1 MQKEQFETRIKELL
15 PNMTE
20 QAMDKWEDYAQYL
33 LEEEEETS
41 DFFYDAVYVEL
52 CLIKQHQGE
61 QTATSLFNY
70 GEHFVFNYFELRGAA
85 ALLTDG
91 WALDKIRDFV
101 IKSDCDPTQEE
112 YEESQNALRDFR
124 KSEGHPEEKWLKDD
138 FSWYGTHY
146 RTDG

>member
-124 KSEGHPEEKWLKDD
+124 KSEDHPEEKWLKDD
-138 FSWYGTHY
+138 FSW
-146 RTDG
+146 

>member
-91 WALDKIRDFV
+91 WTLDKIRDFV

-124 KSEGHPEEKWLKDD
+124 KSEGYPEEKWLKDD
-138 FSWYGTHY
+138 FSW
-146 RTDG
+146 

>member
-1 MQKEQFETRIKELL
+1 MQKEQFETWIKELL

-112 YEESQNALRDFR
+112 YEEAQNALRDFR

-138 FSWYGTHY
+138 FSW
-146 RTDG
+146 

>member
-15 PNMTE
+15 PIMTE

-138 FSWYGTHY
+138 FSW
-146 RTDG
+146 

>member
-15 PNMTE
+15 PYMTE

-138 FSWYGTHY
+138 FSW
-146 RTDG
+146 

>member
-1 MQKEQFETRIKELL
+1 MQKEQFEARIKELL

-33 LEEEEETS
+33 VEEEEETS

-91 WALDKIRDFV
+91 WALDKICDYV

-124 KSEGHPEEKWLKDD
+124 KSEGYPEEKWLKDD
-138 FSWYGTHY
+138 FSW
-146 RTDG
+146 

>member
-20 QAMDKWEDYAQYL
+20 QALDKWEDYAQYL

-138 FSWYGTHY
+138 FSW
-146 RTDG
+146 

>member
-52 CLIKQHQGE
+52 CLISALKAGTR
-61 QTATSLFNY
+61 TASALGYTRQRDIESTL
-70 GEHFVFNYFELRGAA
+70 ELTAQRCQ
-85 ALLTDG
+85 
-91 WALDKIRDFV
+91 V
-101 IKSDCDPTQEE
+101 P
-112 YEESQNALRDFR
+112 ES
-124 KSEGHPEEKWLKDD
+124 S
-138 FSWYGTHY
+138 S
-146 RTDG
+146 

>member
-1 MQKEQFETRIKELL
+1 MQKEQFEARIKELL

-33 LEEEEETS
+33 VEEEEETS
-41 DFFYDAVYVEL
+41 EFFYDAVYVEL

-91 WALDKIRDFV
+91 WALDKIRDYV

-138 FSWYGTHY
+138 FSW
-146 RTDG
+146 

>member
-52 CLIKQHQGE
+52 CLIKHHQGE

-138 FSWYGTHY
+138 FSW
-146 RTDG
+146 

>member
-124 KSEGHPEEKWLKDD
+124 KLEGHPEEKWLKDD
-138 FSWYGTHY
+138 FSW
-146 RTDG
+146 

>member
-20 QAMDKWEDYAQYL
+20 RAMDKWEDYAQYL

-138 FSWYGTHY
+138 FSW
-146 RTDG
+146 

>member
-1 MQKEQFETRIKELL
+1 MQKEQFETWIKELL

-20 QAMDKWEDYAQYL
+20 QATDMWEDYAQYL

-138 FSWYGTHY
+138 FSW
-146 RTDG
+146 

>member
-1 MQKEQFETRIKELL
+1 MQKEQFEARIKELL

-33 LEEEEETS
+33 VEEEEETS

-91 WALDKIRDFV
+91 WALDKIRDYV

-112 YEESQNALRDFR
+112 YEESQNTLRDFR

-138 FSWYGTHY
+138 FSW
-146 RTDG
+146 

>member
-1 MQKEQFETRIKELL
+1 
-15 PNMTE
+15 MTE

-91 WALDKIRDFV
+91 WALDKIRAFV

-138 FSWYGTHY
+138 FSW
-146 RTDG
+146 

>member
-1 MQKEQFETRIKELL
+1 MQKEQFETRSKELL

-138 FSWYGTHY
+138 FSW
-146 RTDG
+146 

>member
-70 GEHFVFNYFELRGAA
+70 GEHFVFNYFEMRGAA

-138 FSWYGTHY
+138 FSW
-146 RTDG
+146 

>member
-1 MQKEQFETRIKELL
+1 MQKEQFEVRIKELL
-15 PNMTE
+15 PNTTE

-91 WALDKIRDFV
+91 WALDKIRDYV

-124 KSEGHPEEKWLKDD
+124 KSEGYPEEKWLKDD
-138 FSWYGTHY
+138 FSW
-146 RTDG
+146 

>member
-33 LEEEEETS
+33 VEEEEETS

-138 FSWYGTHY
+138 FSL
-146 RTDG
+146 

>member
-61 QTATSLFNY
+61 QTVTSLFNY

-138 FSWYGTHY
+138 FSW
-146 RTDG
+146 

>member
-1 MQKEQFETRIKELL
+1 MQKEQFEARIKELL
-15 PNMTE
+15 PNTTE

-33 LEEEEETS
+33 LEEEEATS

-85 ALLTDG
+85 ALLTYG
-91 WALDKIRDFV
+91 WALDKIRDYV

-124 KSEGHPEEKWLKDD
+124 KSEGYPEEKWLKDD
-138 FSWYGTHY
+138 FSW
-146 RTDG
+146 

>member
-1 MQKEQFETRIKELL
+1 MQKEQFEARIKELL

-33 LEEEEETS
+33 VEEEEETS

-70 GEHFVFNYFELRGAA
+70 GAHFVFNYFELRGAA

-91 WALDKIRDFV
+91 WALDKIRDYV

-138 FSWYGTHY
+138 FSW
-146 RTDG
+146 

>member
-1 MQKEQFETRIKELL
+1 MQKEQFEARIKELL

-33 LEEEEETS
+33 VEEEEETS

-91 WALDKIRDFV
+91 WALDKIRDYV

-138 FSWYGTHY
+138 FSW
-146 RTDG
+146 

>member
-1 MQKEQFETRIKELL
+1 MQKEQFEARIKELL

-33 LEEEEETS
+33 VEEEEETS
-41 DFFYDAVYVEL
+41 AFFYDAVYVEL

-91 WALDKIRDFV
+91 WALDKIRDYV

-138 FSWYGTHY
+138 FSW
-146 RTDG
+146 

>member
-1 MQKEQFETRIKELL
+1 MQKEQFEARIKELL

-20 QAMDKWEDYAQYL
+20 QAMDKWEDYSQYL
-33 LEEEEETS
+33 VEEEEETS

-91 WALDKIRDFV
+91 WALDKIRDYV

-138 FSWYGTHY
+138 FSW
-146 RTDG
+146 

>member
-1 MQKEQFETRIKELL
+1 MQKEQFEARIKELL
-15 PNMTE
+15 PNTTE
-20 QAMDKWEDYAQYL
+20 QAMDKWDDYAQYL

-138 FSWYGTHY
+138 FSW
-146 RTDG
+146 

>member
-33 LEEEEETS
+33 VEEEEETS

-91 WALDKIRDFV
+91 WALDKIRDYV

-124 KSEGHPEEKWLKDD
+124 KLEGHPEEKWLKDD
-138 FSWYGTHY
+138 FSW
-146 RTDG
+146 

>member
-1 MQKEQFETRIKELL
+1 MQKEQFEARIKELL

-61 QTATSLFNY
+61 QTATSLVNY

-138 FSWYGTHY
+138 FSW
-146 RTDG
+146 

>member
-61 QTATSLFNY
+61 RTATSLFNY

-138 FSWYGTHY
+138 FSW
-146 RTDG
+146 

>member
-15 PNMTE
+15 PNVTE

-91 WALDKIRDFV
+91 WALDKIRDYV

-138 FSWYGTHY
+138 FSW
-146 RTDG
+146 

>member
-1 MQKEQFETRIKELL
+1 MQKEQFEARIKELL

-33 LEEEEETS
+33 VEEEEETS

-91 WALDKIRDFV
+91 WALDKIRDYV
-101 IKSDCDPTQEE
+101 IKRDCEPTQEE
-112 YEESQNALRDFR
+112 YEESQNVLRDFR

-138 FSWYGTHY
+138 FSW
-146 RTDG
+146 

>member
-1 MQKEQFETRIKELL
+1 MQKEQFEARIKELL

-33 LEEEEETS
+33 VEEEEETS

-61 QTATSLFNY
+61 QTATILFNY
-70 GEHFVFNYFELRGAA
+70 GEHFAFNYFELRGAA

-91 WALDKIRDFV
+91 WALDKIRDYV

-124 KSEGHPEEKWLKDD
+124 KSEGYPEEKWLKDD
-138 FSWYGTHY
+138 FSW
-146 RTDG
+146 

>member
-1 MQKEQFETRIKELL
+1 MQKEQFETWIKELL

-41 DFFYDAVYVEL
+41 DFFYAAVYVEL

-138 FSWYGTHY
+138 FSW
-146 RTDG
+146 

>member
-1 MQKEQFETRIKELL
+1 MQKEQFEARIKELL

-33 LEEEEETS
+33 VEEEEETS

-91 WALDKIRDFV
+91 WALDKIRDYV

-112 YEESQNALRDFR
+112 YEESQNALRNFR
-124 KSEGHPEEKWLKDD
+124 KLEGHPEEKWLKDD
-138 FSWYGTHY
+138 FSW
-146 RTDG
+146 

>member
-1 MQKEQFETRIKELL
+1 MQKEQFETWIKELL

-33 LEEEEETS
+33 VEEEEETS

-138 FSWYGTHY
+138 FSW
-146 RTDG
+146 

>member
-20 QAMDKWEDYAQYL
+20 QAMDKWEDYAQYQ

-138 FSWYGTHY
+138 FSW
-146 RTDG
+146 

>member
-1 MQKEQFETRIKELL
+1 MQKEQFEARIKELL

-124 KSEGHPEEKWLKDD
+124 KSEGYPEEKWLKDD
-138 FSWYGTHY
+138 FSW
-146 RTDG
+146 

>member
-91 WALDKIRDFV
+91 WALDKIRDYV

-112 YEESQNALRDFR
+112 YEESQNVLRDFR

-138 FSWYGTHY
+138 FSW
-146 RTDG
+146 

>member
-41 DFFYDAVYVEL
+41 DFFYDAAYVEL

-138 FSWYGTHY
+138 FSW
-146 RTDG
+146 